1 MQGISYLT
9 TKSKIRIAVS
19 IVLVGILVLFFCFDV
34 VSEKPTD
41 AIMVDGIVYYS
52 TEQEMPVEFDES
64 SIRKIISYTEGVP
77 TQNGQANFDP
87 ELGNQYAKYGEDIA
101 VLLNH
106 EWVHFKA
113 K

>member
-1 MQGISYLT
+1 MKRLVAILLSLCC
-9 TKSKIRIAVS
+9 
-19 IVLVGILVLFFCFDV
+19 VLSVMIGVLFLCND
-34 VSEKPTD
+34 EAPKKPTD
-41 AIMVDGIVYYS
+41 AIMVDDIVYYS
-52 TEQEMPVEFDES
+52 TGQEMPVEFDES

>member
-1 MQGISYLT
+1 MKRFTALLLSLFC
-9 TKSKIRIAVS
+9 
-19 IVLVGILVLFFCFDV
+19 VLPVVLAVLFFGNNV
-34 VSEKPTD
+34 ASEKATD

-52 TEQEMPVEFDES
+52 TGQEMPVEFNES

-77 TQNGQANFDP
+77 AQNGQANFGP